1 MTTRKI
7 LLAAATITLLTT
19 GCAQK
24 KNLNTMASGQFDN
37 GSLNT
42 VDGTTNGTYTT
53 VTEGYPDDTGHYDN
67 VDPYGNGNY
76 GSNGTYSNNG
86 TNGYG
91 NGINGGYADGSKGY
105 GNGNSNGGN
114 NGYGNG
120 AGGVQ
125 NVYFDVDQYAITSKK
140 LSIISNNA
148 NLLRGENIK
157 IEGHCDATG
166 SDEYNYALGLRRA
179 KAAKDAMVSN
189 RINAD
194 NISLMSMGESSPAC
208 TSDSSAEC
216 YAQNRR
222 VEFKVSQ

>member
-7 LLAAATITLLTT
+7 LLAAATITLLMT

-24 KNLNTMASGQFDN
+24 KNLNTTSSGQFDD
-37 GSLNT
+37 GSSTPL
-42 VDGTTNGTYTT
+42 DGTNGTYTT
-53 VTEGYPDDTGHYDN
+53 VTEGYADDTGHYDN
-67 VDPYGNGNY
+67 VDPYGNGDY

-86 TNGYG
+86 SNGYG
-91 NGINGGYADGSKGY
+91 NGNGINSGGYADGSK
-105 GNGNSNGGN
+105 
-114 NGYGNG
+114 GYGNG

-125 NVYFDVDQYAITSKK
+125 NVYFDVDQYAITSEK
-140 LSIISNNA
+140 LSTISNNA

-189 RINAD
+189 GINAD
-194 NISLMSMGESSPAC
+194 SISLMSMGESSPAC
-208 TSDSSAEC
+208 TSSSSADC
-216 YAQNRR
+216 YSQNRR
-222 VEFKVSQ
+222 AEFRVSQ

>member
-7 LLAAATITLLTT
+7 VLAATTIILLMT
-19 GCAQK
+19 GCVQK
-24 KNLNTMASGQFDN
+24 K
-37 GSLNT
+37 SLNT
-42 VDGTTNGTYTT
+42 TTTGLEGSNGGAYTA
-53 VTEGYPDDTGHYDN
+53 TEGYTDNTSHYDN
-67 VDPYGNGNY
+67 VDPYGNGTY
-76 GSNGTYSNNG
+76 GE
-86 TNGYG
+86 
-91 NGINGGYADGSKGY
+91 NGINGSYADGSKGY
-105 GNGNSNGGN
+105 GNGSNGYN
-114 NGYGNG
+114 NG

-125 NVYFDVDQYAITSKK
+125 NVYFNVDQYAITSEK

-189 RINAD
+189 GIDSNS
-194 NISLMSMGESSPAC
+194 ISLMSMGESSPDC
-208 TSDSSAEC
+208 TSSSSADC
-216 YAQNRR
+216 YSQNRR